1 MRENIIRT
9 VVSIISVFIL
19 IAGISMTLSSCAEDV
34 SEETTTEETTTEETT
49 AEEATNEE
57 TTAEETTTE

>member
-19 IAGISMTLSSCAEDV
+19 IAGISMSLSSCAEDV

-49 AEEATNEE
+49 AEE
-57 TTAEETTTE
+57 TTTE